1 MTILVAS
8 YFLILAAVTNAE
20 IDNPENNLN
29 VNSNGNPEKQTTSYK
44 LHHDMTKIYPLPFTT
59 IDPNTNQQHKRSSV
73 KKVFLLDIY
82 EVSNQQFQE
91 FTEQTNYKTEAEAF
105 GWSFV
110 LEAFAS
116 EKALADATEA
126 VAGAQQ
132 WIKVDGADWK
142 APDGPGSEFV
152 GDHPVVH
159 VSWKDAR
166 EYCKWAI
173 GGRLPTEDEWETA
186 ARGAKELR
194 TYPWGNKFIQS
205 KINVWDSPNWM
216 QPPDNDG
223 YPTTAPIN
231 YGGAQNDYELHNIV
245 GNVWEMTETP
255 WSDDRKS
262 VNPRDPNEMV
272 KKGGSFMCHEKFCFQ
287 YRSHSRSHNSADSSA
302 QNLGFRCAVDYPP
315 KDVPKHV
322 YLHVKYPEKYKKL
335 QMLWEEFQKGGGM
348 KKGGS
353 EKKKRDEL

>member
-1 MTILVAS
+1 M
-8 YFLILAAVTNAE
+8 
-20 IDNPENNLN
+20 
-29 VNSNGNPEKQTTSYK
+29 
-44 LHHDMTKIYPLPFTT
+44 
-59 IDPNTNQQHKRSSV
+59 

-91 FTEQTNYKTEAEAF
+91 FTEQTNYKTEAEEF

-152 GDHPVVH
+152 ENHPVVH

-186 ARGAKELR
+186 ASVR
-194 TYPWGNKFIQS
+194 WVNF
-205 KINVWDSPNWM
+205 
-216 QPPDNDG
+216 
-223 YPTTAPIN
+223 
-231 YGGAQNDYELHNIV
+231 GGTLV
-245 GNVWEMTETP
+245 FGV
-255 WSDDRKS
+255 
-262 VNPRDPNEMV
+262 
-272 KKGGSFMCHEKFCFQ
+272 F
-287 YRSHSRSHNSADSSA
+287 
-302 QNLGFRCAVDYPP
+302 
-315 KDVPKHV
+315 
-322 YLHVKYPEKYKKL
+322 
-335 QMLWEEFQKGGGM
+335 
-348 KKGGS
+348 
-353 EKKKRDEL
+353 